1 MKNRIITL
9 FTFFILSATT
19 LLAQAPPNPG
29 DGNDPGPGNNPV
41 GVPIDGGASLLLAAG
56 GAIAAFKY
64 IRSKRKGEG

>member
-1 MKNRIITL
+1 MKKHIITIITL
-9 FTFFILSATT
+9 FILSATS

-29 DGNDPGPGNNPV
+29 GGDDPGPGNNPV

-64 IRSKRKGEG
+64 LRKKKKME

>member
-1 MKNRIITL
+1 
-9 FTFFILSATT
+9 
-19 LLAQAPPNPG
+19 
-29 DGNDPGPGNNPV
+29 V